1 MQIEGSGKK
10 ESGNESQSGQQ
21 VAESGGRAA
30 EAASSNQGA
39 TGQQVAGIAGPVE
52 LPADSG
58 SEVAVQQVV
67 EAIAQLAPI
76 IAKSGFK
83 SSEFWLLVLAIAGQV
98 ALTLGNKLSGEL
110 ASVLTM
116 TGSGIYLFVRTYHKA
131 DAAGRIADLLQG
143 GALK

>member
-1 MQIEGSGKK
+1 MQNEGSGK
-10 ESGNESQSGQQ
+10 SGNE
-21 VAESGGRAA
+21 AA
-30 EAASSNQGA
+30 GSVGGA
-39 TGQQVAGIAGPVE
+39 TLNESTDNGA
-52 LPADSG
+52 
-58 SEVAVQQVV
+58 AVQEAV
-67 EAIAQLAPI
+67 EAIAQLVPV

-131 DAAGRIADLLQG
+131 DAAERVAALLQG
-143 GALK
+143 GVEK